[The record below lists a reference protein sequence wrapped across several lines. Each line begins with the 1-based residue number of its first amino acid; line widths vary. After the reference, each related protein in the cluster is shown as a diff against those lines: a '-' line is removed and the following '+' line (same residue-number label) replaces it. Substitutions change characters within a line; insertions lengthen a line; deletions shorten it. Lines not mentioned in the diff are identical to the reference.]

1 MQTLKVRGKNAL
13 CGSVKIPGAKNSA
26 LPIMAASVLCEGKV
40 QLSNIPNLSD
50 VNSCIQILNSLGCD
64 AKFAQNKAVIDA
76 THIKENEIPEYLMR
90 TMRSSLF
97 FLAPILVRK
106 GTVKITTP
114 GGCNLGSR
122 PIDIHLNG
130 LSAMG
135 AKIKH
140 SEENKGEIQVVSNG
154 RLNGA
159 DFTLHFPSVGASET
173 LLMAAATAK
182 GRSILRGVAKEPEVI
197 DLANFLQSA
206 GAKIKGIGTD
216 VLQIEGA
223 LQLNSTEYKVCPD
236 RITAATVLCAV
247 ASCSGEVLLSNCDNI
262 PLQSV
267 INYLQL
273 LGTKIYEMGN
283 EVLCVSSGGPKN
295 AIGDVYTGVYPAF
308 PTDIAPVLMAA
319 CLKAKGKSRCTDTIF
334 EQRFACSHGFNALG
348 ANTYCNGNSVYV
360 QGVKELRGANLT
372 APDLRGGA
380 ALVIGAMQAEGESII
395 SGVEHIN
402 RGYEDI
408 ALMFNSLGAHI
419 EKGI

>member
-1 MQTLKVRGKNAL
+1 MQTLKVCGENAL
-13 CGSVKIPGAKNSA
+13 SGSVKIPGAKNSA

-40 QLSNIPNLSD
+40 KLKNIPKLSD
-50 VNSCIQILNSLGCD
+50 VNSCVQILNSLGCVASFFD
-64 AKFAQNKAVIDA
+64 NTALIDA
-76 THIKENEIPEYLMR
+76 TSIEKNKIPDYLMR
-90 TMRSSLF
+90 SMRSSLF

-106 GTVKITTP
+106 GKAKITTP

-130 LSAMG
+130 LCAMG
-135 AKIKH
+135 AKIEH
-140 SEENKGEIQVVSNG
+140 SQINKGEIEVVSNG

-182 GRSILRGVAKEPEVI
+182 GQTTLRGVAKEPEVV

-223 LQLNSTEYKVCPD
+223 LQLKSTEYTICPD
-236 RITAATVLCAV
+236 RVTAATVLCAV
-247 ASCSGEVLLSNCDNI
+247 AGCSGEVLLSNCDNI
-262 PLQSV
+262 HLQSV

-273 LGTKIYEMGN
+273 LGAKIIEMGN
-283 EVLCVSSGGPKN
+283 EVLCVSSGGAKN

-319 CLKAKGKSRCTDTIF
+319 CLKAQGISRCTDTIF
-334 EQRFACSHGFNALG
+334 EQRFACSRGFNALG
-348 ANTYCNGNSVYV
+348 ANTHCFGSSISI
-360 QGVKELRGANLT
+360 QGVKQLKAANLT

-380 ALVIGAMQAEGESII
+380 ALVLAAMQADGESVI

-408 ALMFNSLGAHI
+408 ALLFNALGANI
-419 EKGI
+419 KKGN